1 MMLWYKAWL
10 ESRTRFLTGLV
21 AISAIPILYARLH
34 SILIPQWIVALNEP
48 RTPKPPWLAL
58 AISDYRFY
66 VWHFLFDYHLQW
78 VWVLFAVV
86 LSFGG
91 LGSED
96 SRGSAL
102 YSLGLPV
109 TRERWLLTRSAV
121 AFAECIVLAIVAAL
135 VAAVASLSIGQS
147 YPLGQG
153 IAHALLLVGGGALFI
168 GVALLVSSVA
178 RGDWAP
184 LAGTIGVIG
193 VPYLVLQEYVRQSP
207 SDSWAR
213 RFDLAH
219 VMAGSWYLT
228 WSNIPWASLALIS
241 IVGIGALAAA
251 VWFGNRLNY

>member
-1 MMLWYKAWL
+1 MMLYKAWL
-10 ESRTRFLTGLV
+10 ESRTRFLTALV

-34 SILIPQWIVALNEP
+34 AILIPQWIVALSEP
-48 RTPKPPWLAL
+48 RTPKPPWLSL
-58 AISDYRFY
+58 AVSDYRFY
-66 VWHFLFDYHLQW
+66 LWHFLFDYHLQW
-78 VWVLFAVV
+78 LWALFAVV

-91 LGSED
+91 LGREESH
-96 SRGSAL
+96 GSAL

-109 TRERWLLTRSAV
+109 RRARWLLSRSAV
-121 AFAECIVLAIVAAL
+121 AFVECILLAIVAAL
-135 VAAVASLSIGQS
+135 VAQLASLSVGES

-153 IAHALLLVGGGALFI
+153 IAHALLLAAGGALFI
-168 GVALLVSSVA
+168 GVALLVSTVA

-207 SDSWAR
+207 TDSLAR

-219 VMAGSWYLT
+219 VMAGPWYLT
-228 WSNIPWASLALIS
+228 WSNVPWTSIALIWTLA
-241 IVGIGALAAA
+241 IGAIAAA